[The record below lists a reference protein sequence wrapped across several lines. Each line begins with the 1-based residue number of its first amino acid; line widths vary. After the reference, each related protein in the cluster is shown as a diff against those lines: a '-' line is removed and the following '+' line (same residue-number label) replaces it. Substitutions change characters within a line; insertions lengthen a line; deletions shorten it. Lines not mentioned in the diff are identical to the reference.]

1 MVSLSVVVAKGL
13 SHFAHCTTRLWSTTA
28 LSLQQFAY
36 VLAVEPNI
44 ESMKTMWDLEKFSM
58 RCSYLMQYWMDLDDY
73 TGKFYLFHEGFLSV
87 LFVPG
92 DVWCIQSYG
101 QNKIE

>member
-1 MVSLSVVVAKGL
+1 MSYSILHIETL
-13 SHFAHCTTRLWSTTA
+13 PLITRGSIK
-28 LSLQQFAY
+28 LQQFAY
-36 VLAVEPNI
+36 ALAIEPNI
-44 ESMKTMWDLEKFSM
+44 ESMKTMWDLEKFST

-73 TGKFYLFHEGFLSV
+73 TGKSYLFHEGFLSV

-92 DVWCIQSYG
+92 DVWCIQSCG

>member
-1 MVSLSVVVAKGL
+1 MHDRLLSVISIFLFHGYFL
-13 SHFAHCTTRLWSTTA
+13 L
-28 LSLQQFAY
+28 LQQFAY

-92 DVWCIQSYG
+92 DVWCI
-101 QNKIE
+101 